1 MYDDLTR
8 TLVEDRQR
16 ELRQE
21 AEQQRLAKAAAERP
35 ERDGGRPEPH
45 ARPGHAAA

>member
-1 MYDDLTR
+1 MHDDLMR
-8 TLVEDRQR
+8 TLVQDRQR

-21 AEQQRLAKAAAERP
+21 AEQHKLAKAATERP
-35 ERDGGRPEPH
+35 ERDGGQAEPH